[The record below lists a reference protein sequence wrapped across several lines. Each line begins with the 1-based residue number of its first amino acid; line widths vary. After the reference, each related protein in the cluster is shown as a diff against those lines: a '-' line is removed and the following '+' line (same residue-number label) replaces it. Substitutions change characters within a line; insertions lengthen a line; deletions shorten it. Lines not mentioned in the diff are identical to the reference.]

1 MRRAIILS
9 GVLLFLLSTL
19 LITLAFAQ
27 TAQQTTP
34 AAADSGRLLANR
46 AFILDFGQYA
56 KKIQAQI
63 EKTNKLVEERN
74 KTVPKRGLPSENF
87 QMKYEDW
94 SLDKWTVQLNSS
106 AAHILNNVLSYATNY
121 PSKYWQDNFKQLYN
135 GHRIAGMDDA
145 STSDVLAVRIHFPSH
160 RQNCWAKIMPP
171 FEFNAYDED
180 GNVANEFNG
189 VINNVGQIQSVS
201 VWVKGRNYDFGFA
214 ARLKDRDGIER
225 EYFFGSLLFDNWREL
240 TWVNPNYIENPRDR
254 ILERLP
260 LYPIYP
266 PYIRFTSF
274 VVYRQMDVFGG
285 DFVMYIRDL
294 KMAYDKAIPDED
306 EDIDD
311 EKVWGILAKAR
322 SEEKEVE
329 LQKLAEKRYLL
340 EQEQA
345 RMQRARD
352 TGAP

>member
-1 MRRAIILS
+1 MRKAIILS
-9 GVLLFLLSTL
+9 GILLLLLSTL

-27 TAQQTTP
+27 TTTEP
-34 AAADSGRLLANR
+34 GRLLANR
-46 AFILDFGQYA
+46 AFILDFGQYP
-56 KKIQAQI
+56 KRMQAQI
-63 EKTNKLVEERN
+63 EKTNKQMEERN
-74 KTVPKRGLPSENF
+74 KQVPSRGLPSENF

-94 SLDKWTVQLNSS
+94 APDKWSVQLNSS

-121 PSKYWQDNFKQLYN
+121 PSLYWQNNHKQLYN
-135 GHRIAGMDDA
+135 GQKIAGFDEA
-145 STSDVLAVRIHFPSH
+145 ATSDVLAIRIHFPNN

-171 FEFNAYDED
+171 FEFNAYDEL
-180 GNVANEFNG
+180 GEVANEFNG

-240 TWVNPNYIENPRDR
+240 TWINPNYIENPRDR
-254 ILERLP
+254 VLERLP
-260 LYPIYP
+260 LYPIHP

-274 VVYRQMDVFGG
+274 VVYRQMDAFGG

-294 KMAYDKAIPDED
+294 KMAFDKAIPDED

-322 SEEKEVE
+322 SEEKERE
-329 LQKLAEKRYLL
+329 IQKLAEKRYLL

-345 RMQRARD
+345 KLQRARD